1 MTNDAR
7 HPNNEIRKRP
17 LLRFAPGLCVSDLV
31 LHSTSFIDSV
41 NAKTILIVE
50 DDPALLRGLKDNFE
64 AQGYQVRTANDGQ
77 KALEALQKE
86 PPDLLLLDLMLPKV
100 NGYEI
105 CRVARSRELEMPII
119 MLTAKGQE
127 DDIVR
132 GLEMG
137 ADDYVTKPFSIR
149 ELLAR
154 VKAFL
159 RRQGP
164 ESSCYDFGECRLD
177 LTAHK
182 LFKHGAE
189 VDLTAKEFRLLEFF
203 VKRPGRALTRD
214 SILEAVWGDEVIV
227 TDRSVDR
234 CVTTLRGKIEP
245 HPRNPAFIQTIRDI
259 GYRFEMPP
267 CEKSS

>member
-1 MTNDAR
+1 MTDKA
-7 HPNNEIRKRP
+7 
-17 LLRFAPGLCVSDLV
+17 
-31 LHSTSFIDSV
+31 
-41 NAKTILIVE
+41 ILIIE
-50 DDPALLRGLKDNFE
+50 DDPVLLRGLKDNFE
-64 AQGYQVRTANDGQ
+64 TQGYRVRTANDGR
-77 KALEALQKE
+77 KGLDALLKE

-105 CRVARSRELEMPII
+105 CRTARARQLDLPII

-127 DDIVR
+127 DDIIR
-132 GLEMG
+132 GLELG

-164 ESSCYDFGECRLD
+164 ESSAYEFGDFRLD

-182 LFKHGAE
+182 LFKKANE
-189 VDLTAKEFRLLEFF
+189 VELTAKEFRLLEFF
-203 VKRPGRALTRD
+203 VTRAGRALTRD
-214 SILEAVWGDEVIV
+214 SILDAVWGSEVIV

-234 CVTTLRGKIEP
+234 CVTTLRGKIESD
-245 HPRNPAFIQTIRDI
+245 PRNPVFIRTIRDI
-259 GYRFEMPP
+259 GYRFETQ
-267 CEKSS
+267 

>member
-1 MTNDAR
+1 M
-7 HPNNEIRKRP
+7 
-17 LLRFAPGLCVSDLV
+17 S
-31 LHSTSFIDSV
+31 
-41 NAKTILIVE
+41 AKTLLIVE
-50 DDPALLRGLKDNFE
+50 DDPVLLRGLKDNFE
-64 AQGYQVRTANDGQ
+64 TQGYLVRTARDGQ
-77 KALEALQKE
+77 KGLDALLTE

-105 CRVARSRELEMPII
+105 CRTARARQLSMPII

-132 GLEMG
+132 GLELG

-149 ELLAR
+149 ELIAR

-164 ESSCYDFGECRLD
+164 ESDCHEFGDCRLD

-182 LFKHGAE
+182 LFRKGIE
-189 VDLTAKEFRLLEFF
+189 IELTAKEFRLLEFF
-203 VKRPGRALTRD
+203 VKRAGRALTRD
-214 SILEAVWGDEVIV
+214 SILEAVWGNEVIV

-234 CVTTLRGKIEP
+234 CVTTLRSKIEP
-245 HPRNPAFIQTIRDI
+245 DPREPRFIHTIRDI
-259 GYRFEMPP
+259 GYRFED
-267 CEKSS
+267 